1 MRSVLFGWI
10 IIMVFVLLQMI
21 SEDEF
26 DIELFIGVGILMAIC
41 SLVYY
46 YGNKIQRTISEF
58 KCSQKIRRNI

>member
-46 YGNKIQRTISEF
+46 YGNKILNRIFSRF
-58 KCSQKIRRNI
+58 